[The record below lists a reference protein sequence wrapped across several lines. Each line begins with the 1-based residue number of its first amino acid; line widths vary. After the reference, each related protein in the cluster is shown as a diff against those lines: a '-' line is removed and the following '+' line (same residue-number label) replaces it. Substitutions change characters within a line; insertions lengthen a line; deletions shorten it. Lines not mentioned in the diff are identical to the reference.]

1 MFPSREEKINK
12 VHQDEDFIYPTL
24 GNNSIDNFKP
34 RIESYSCTDQSDEEE
49 VPLQKDESWNPKI
62 KMGNL
67 GPKMDRPVN
76 NPFLKITLNLN
87 PG

>member
-12 VHQDEDFIYPTL
+12 VHQDDDFIYPTL
-24 GNNSIDNFKP
+24 GEASRYFQQRIDTLFCP
-34 RIESYSCTDQSDEEE
+34 TDQSDEEE

-67 GPKMDRPVN
+67 GPKMERPVS
-76 NPFLKITLNLN
+76 NLF
-87 PG
+87 PKS